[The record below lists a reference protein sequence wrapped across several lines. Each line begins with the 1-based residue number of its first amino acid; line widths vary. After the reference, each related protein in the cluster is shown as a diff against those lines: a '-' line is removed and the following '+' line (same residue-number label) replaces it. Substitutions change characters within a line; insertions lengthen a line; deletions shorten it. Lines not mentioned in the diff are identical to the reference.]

1 MLLNLISDAG
11 RITAGGLAARTLM
24 QKQQV
29 TTVLNQLEDKG
40 LIERTRQN
48 ENRRTVWLSTTESG
62 SALLDEIHADFNAQ
76 LSAVFEQLDDAAL
89 DKYIDAMHTINDIL
103 AHMSAAAP
111 SGARSK

>member
-1 MLLNLISDAG
+1 M
-11 RITAGGLAARTLM
+11 AARTLM

-48 ENRRTVWLSTTESG
+48 ENRRTVWLSTTENG